1 MRSRLNGEKPKSV
14 LDALRDV
21 AHAAPEEKIS
31 IDAFSKG
38 LGRRSYGLLL
48 LTLNLPNLIPLPLP
62 LLSIIFGFPLALVG
76 LQLAL
81 GLERPWVPGFLRR
94 RGIKKREMLHFCD
107 QVDKRYGWLH
117 RLIHPRIPV
126 LTRGPAVRLIGLA
139 IFVLASVMALPIP
152 LGNLVLAIPIAILAL
167 GLIERDGAFVIGGLI
182 LGSGGLIFNLFVGS
196 SILYGMLFALEHL
209 FD

>member
-1 MRSRLNGEKPKSV
+1 MRLKVNGEKPKSV
-14 LDALRDV
+14 LDALRDI
-21 AHAAPEEKIS
+21 AHATPGEKIS

-94 RGIKKREMLHFCD
+94 RGIKKKEMLHFCD
-107 QVDKRYGWLH
+107 QADKRYGWVH
-117 RLIHPRIPV
+117 RLFHPRLPF
-126 LTRGPAVRLIGLA
+126 LTRVQQ
-139 IFVLASVMALPIP
+139 
-152 LGNLVLAIPIAILAL
+152 
-167 GLIERDGAFVIGGLI
+167 
-182 LGSGGLIFNLFVGS
+182 
-196 SILYGMLFALEHL
+196 YG
-209 FD
+209 

>member
-94 RGIKKREMLHFCD
+94 RGIKKKEMLHFCD
-107 QVDKRYGWLH
+107 QVDKRYGWFH
-117 RLIHPRIPV
+117 RLFHPRLPV
-126 LTRGPAVRLIGLA
+126 LTRGVGVRFIGLA
-139 IFVLASVMALPIP
+139 IFVFASVMALPIP

-182 LGSGGLIFNLFVGS
+182 LGCGGLIFNLFVGS
-196 SILYGMLFALEHL
+196 SILYAMLFTLEHL